1 MNIIQQLIADS
12 EALERLALKREN
24 ARLRAIIQ
32 EATTLVDEQPH
43 DVDIPAWEMLAHVMD
58 ILKKA
63 E

>member
-12 EALERLALKREN
+12 EALERLALQREN

-32 EATTLVDEQPH
+32 EATTLVDEKPH
-43 DVDIPAWEMLAHVMD
+43 DIDIPDWEMLDDVMS